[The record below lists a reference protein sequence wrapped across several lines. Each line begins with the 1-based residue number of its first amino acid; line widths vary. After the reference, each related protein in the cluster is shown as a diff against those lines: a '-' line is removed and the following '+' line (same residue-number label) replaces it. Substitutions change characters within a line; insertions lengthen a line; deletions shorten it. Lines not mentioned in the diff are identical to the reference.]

1 MTAHRGIEYLQ
12 TAMMALSASSHYLEE
27 EKEKARAR
35 YVDLED
41 KCQAVHLAID
51 ALQREMDLL
60 NDGSTG
66 FDTSPAIDLSRCMNL
81 EERLEQIA
89 IANRGYLNLP
99 HALEVI
105 IAAGVSRASE
115 RTIRGEIRKVV
126 TRNPQ
131 DWESVGD
138 NLFRYI
144 PHEDQGN
151 EGP

>member
-1 MTAHRGIEYLQ
+1 
-12 TAMMALSASSHYLEE
+12 MMGLTASSHYLEE

-35 YVDLED
+35 YHDLED

-66 FDTSPAIDLSRCMNL
+66 FDTSPAIDLSRCKNW

-99 HALEVI
+99 HALDVVM
-105 IAAGVSRASE
+105 AAGVSKGSE
-115 RTIRGEIRKVV
+115 KTIRDEMLKSIRH
-126 TRNPQ
+126 NAQ
-131 DWESVGD
+131 DWKSVGD

-144 PHEDQGN
+144 RHEGQGN